1 MTVAEPFRPFTSR
14 LVPLL
19 ADNVDTDQI
28 IPARFL
34 KVTDKAGLGEGLFAD
49 WRYDADGRPRP
60 GFVLN
65 RPEMAGR
72 QVLLAG
78 DNFGAGSSREHAPWA
93 LRAFGFRAV
102 LATSFADIF
111 RANALKNGLLPVELP
126 ADVHA
131 GLVAAV
137 EADPDAEVTVD
148 LEAETLTLPGGRRV
162 GFTVDPF
169 ARRMLLEGTDELG
182 YLLGHAEAVAAYE
195 NAHPARV
202 DTLAP
207 IGAPARGAAGAEP
220 PQSWDAAPPGGP
232 G

>member
-1 MTVAEPFRPFTSR
+1 MPQPFRAVSSR

-111 RANALKNGLLPVELP
+111 RANALKNELLPVELP

-131 GLVAAV
+131 ALAAAV
-137 EADPDAEVTVD
+137 QADPDAEVTVD
-148 LEAETLTLPGGRRV
+148 LEAETVTLPGGRAV

-169 ARRMLLEGTDELG
+169 ARQMLLDGTDELG
-182 YLLGHAEAVAAYE
+182 YLLSQGAAVAAYE
-195 NAHPARV
+195 DAHPSRV
-202 DTLAP
+202 DTTT
-207 IGAPARGAAGAEP
+207 PA
-220 PQSWDAAPPGGP
+220 WGG
-232 G
+232 